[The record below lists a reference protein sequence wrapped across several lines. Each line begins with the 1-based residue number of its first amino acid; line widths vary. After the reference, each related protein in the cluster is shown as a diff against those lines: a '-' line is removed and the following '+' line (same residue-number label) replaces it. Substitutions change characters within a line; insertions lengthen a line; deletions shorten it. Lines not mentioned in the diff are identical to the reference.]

1 MIIHTTILLLAIIID
16 LIFGEPPNKYHTT
29 VWIGRLIGY
38 IKPKLKSI
46 YKEREIVNG
55 LLGALLIILLVGII
69 SYLALLFISLNEIL
83 MIVAGSIMLKLTISI
98 KGMEEHAMRV
108 INSLHDLTI
117 ARKELSMIVGRDTSS
132 LDEEHILSAVI
143 ESISESTTDG
153 INSALFYYS
162 LFGIIGAFIYRAI
175 NTLDS
180 MVGYKDAYNHNIGYF
195 SAKLDTVV
203 NYIPARLTGFITIL
217 ASILLNMDWRNGLKI
232 LLRDNSNT
240 PSLNSGW
247 SMAGVAGVLR
257 IRLEKIGYYK
267 LGDPLETIT
276 IEHCYNA
283 IRLMKVITIL
293 FILIIVLPLLLIRV
307 YIINWD
313 FI

>member
-1 MIIHTTILLLAIIID
+1 MIIHTIILLLAIIID

-29 VWIGRLIGY
+29 AWIGRLIWY
-38 IKPKLKSI
+38 IKPKLKSV
-46 YKEREIVNG
+46 YKEREIING
-55 LLGALLIILLVGII
+55 LLGALLIILLVGIT
-69 SYLALLFISLNEIL
+69 SYLSLLFISLNEIL
-83 MIVAGSIMLKLTISI
+83 MIIVGSIMLKLTFSI
-98 KGMEEHAMRV
+98 KGMEDHAMRV

-117 ARKELSMIVGRDTSS
+117 ARRELSMIVGRDTSS

-153 INSALFYYS
+153 ITSALFYYS

-180 MVGYKDAYNHNIGYF
+180 MLGYKDAYNHNIGYF
-195 SAKLDTVV
+195 SAKLDTIA

-217 ASILLNMDWRNGLKI
+217 ASILLNMDWKNGLKI

-247 SMAGVAGVLR
+247 SMAGVAGALR

-267 LGDPLETIT
+267 LGDPLEKIT